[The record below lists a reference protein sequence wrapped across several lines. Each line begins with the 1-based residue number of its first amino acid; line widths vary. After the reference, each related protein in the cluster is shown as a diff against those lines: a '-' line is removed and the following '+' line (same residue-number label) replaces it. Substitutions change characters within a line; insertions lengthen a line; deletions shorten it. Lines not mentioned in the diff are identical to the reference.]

1 MGMKSRLTRVA
12 IGIALAAPVLGI
24 GASPASADT
33 VVMGSP
39 LVNNYD
45 GGVSNS
51 ALTAQLSFD
60 PATSTN
66 PVVSPVNGTITDW
79 KVKSADDGAV
89 YTLKVLRPNGPVS
102 IVPATNTNF
111 TAITS
116 VQAPSAVPNGTFAA
130 TPTGVIFD
138 YPASLPI
145 SKGDYIGV
153 VTVGGPGAHGLPQA
167 MANGLPQST
176 FANNFASQPADG
188 ASANLLADAQ
198 HELLLQA
205 TITFSPEAQGCKVPN
220 AVGQTEAAAS
230 AAMAGAGCTSKVT
243 RQQLNLRAI
252 RKSFSTKKKKRI
264 RAANAALRAQDGK
277 VLNQK
282 PAAGETAAPGTPV
295 ELIVAQVVAP
305 PKKKH
310 KKKQ

>member
-1 MGMKSRLTRVA
+1 MNRRLTR
-12 IGIALAAPVLGI
+12 IALAAALTLTATVGFA
-24 GASPASADT
+24 GTAGADT
-33 VVMGSP
+33 AVMGST
-39 LVNNYD
+39 LVHNYD

-51 ALTAQLSFD
+51 AVTVQLSFD

-66 PVVSPVNGTITDW
+66 PVVSPANGVITDW

-111 TAITS
+111 TSIAS

-145 SKGDYIGV
+145 SKGDYVGLLG
-153 VTVGGPGAHGLPQA
+153 VGGPGAHGLAQA

-188 ASANLLADAQ
+188 TSANLLADAQ

-205 TITFSPEAQGCKVPN
+205 TIKFCKVPN
-220 AVGQTEAAAS
+220 VVGQTEAAA
-230 AAMAGAGCTSKVT
+230 AAAVTAGDCTSTVSK
-243 RQQLNLRAI
+243 QSLQLRAI
-252 RKSFSTKKKKRI
+252 RKGFSKKKKARI

-277 VLNQK
+277 VISQSV
-282 PAAGETAAPGTPV
+282 PADTTSAPGSAV
-295 ELIVAQVVAP
+295 ELKVGQVVPP
-305 PKKKH
+305 PKKKKA
-310 KKKQ
+310 KKKH